1 MRTVQ
6 ATLRSAAAG
15 LVSAATLSGPP
26 TEAAG
31 FQLNSCDAGV
41 LPGTIG
47 NPITWTPA
55 SGSFTDSRGPT
66 GIFAPTADGA
76 ANTPGGAYD
85 NYFGMDAN
93 GPTVPGDGNPN
104 TVGDGYS
111 SNATL
116 LTIDPVTYPPVVTGV
131 GFRAGIVQGPWF
143 STTFVNSRAHA
154 EFAGLDAMFILNL
167 TLRPGS
173 SGPTTVGLVVN
184 IRDGAD
190 VNNPASAGGLG
201 AVKFGANNAS
211 NNGGLWHQ
219 SYYLGW
225 VATQVS
231 GLNATF
237 DGGTNYTIY
246 LVGVP
251 GPGPG
256 GCLAIVFGAALRRR
270 RRAL

>member
-1 MRTVQ
+1 MRTGRTIV
-6 ATLRSAAAG
+6 RVAAAG
-15 LVSAATLSGPP
+15 VLSASTLNGPS

-76 ANTPGGAYD
+76 ANTPGGVYD
-85 NYFGMDAN
+85 NYFGMDPN

-104 TVGDGYS
+104 TLGDGYS

-116 LTIDPVTYPPVVTGV
+116 LTIDPLTYPPVTTGV

-143 STTFVNSRAHA
+143 STTFVNSRAHP
-154 EFAGLDAMFILNL
+154 EFAGLDALFILNL

-173 SGPTTVGLVVN
+173 SAPATTGIVVN
-184 IRDGAD
+184 IRDGANGD
-190 VNNPASAGGLG
+190 KSGVPGVLG
-201 AVKFGANNAS
+201 AVKFGPQNAS
-211 NNGGLWHQ
+211 NNAGQWAQ
-219 SYYLGW
+219 SYYLDW
-225 VATQVS
+225 VAKPVS

-237 DGGTNYTIY
+237 DGGTSYAIY
-246 LVGVP
+246 LVAVP
-251 GPGPG
+251 GPGAG
-256 GCLAIVFGAALRRR
+256 TMAGLLACRLALRRR
-270 RRAL
+270 R